1 MVKVKK
7 MEWSDEKISALI
19 TIVAIILA
27 VVIAIWVIPEPTGD
41 SSVYEQYTEEMTEAG
56 RHPNG
61 SPIGDEYQ
69 REAKK
74 RMQGAGIWWELGP

>member
-1 MVKVKK
+1 MK
-7 MEWSDEKISALI
+7 DDTLGTILI
-19 TIVAIILA
+19 IIVIVLA
-27 VVIAIWVIPEPTGD
+27 AAAAVLIVPEPTGD

-69 REAKK
+69 REARK

>member
-1 MVKVKK
+1 M
-7 MEWSDEKISALI
+7 SDEKLGMILI
-19 TIVAIILA
+19 VLGILIAAAVASGT
-27 VVIAIWVIPEPTGD
+27 IPEPTGD

-74 RMQGAGIWWELGP
+74 RMQGDGGGS

>member
-1 MVKVKK
+1 MR
-7 MEWSDEKISALI
+7 DE
-19 TIVAIILA
+19 TIGIIIGVATVILA
-27 VVIAIWVIPEPTGD
+27 ATFAICIIPEPTGD

-69 REAKK
+69 REARK